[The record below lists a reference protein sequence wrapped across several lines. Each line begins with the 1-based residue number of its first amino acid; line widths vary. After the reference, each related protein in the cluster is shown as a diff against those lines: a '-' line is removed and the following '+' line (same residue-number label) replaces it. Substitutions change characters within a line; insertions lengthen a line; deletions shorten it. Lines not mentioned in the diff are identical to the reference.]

1 MCIFCKRLPEPTDH
15 HHIVRFLFSSFY
27 SVRPCSPL
35 IYCMF
40 MGLFAS
46 SFVFNK
52 WKHADLGFD
61 QVTDLAI
68 EKKTLGLYLLFALGL
83 FALWSTVSF
92 AAFCYIWIDYIPVH
106 FRIHP
111 TLVAAATPLI
121 NTGDLIPSAAVQ
133 RQKCKK
139 IMCGCAL
146 TGSNRILQ
154 CRA

>member
-1 MCIFCKRLPEPTDH
+1 
-15 HHIVRFLFSSFY
+15 
-27 SVRPCSPL
+27 
-35 IYCMF
+35 
-40 MGLFAS
+40 MGLYAS

-61 QVTDLAI
+61 QVTDLTI
-68 EKKTLGLYLLFALGL
+68 EKETLGLYLLFALGL

-92 AAFCYIWIDYIPVH
+92 AAFGYIWIDYSPVH

-133 RQKCKK
+133 KQKCKK
-139 IMCGCAL
+139 KKKCVVVHQLDL
-146 TGSNRILQ
+146 TVYCNAEHNST
-154 CRA
+154 

>member
-1 MCIFCKRLPEPTDH
+1 
-15 HHIVRFLFSSFY
+15 
-27 SVRPCSPL
+27 
-35 IYCMF
+35 
-40 MGLFAS
+40 MGLYAS

-61 QVTDLAI
+61 QVTDLTI
-68 EKKTLGLYLLFALGL
+68 EKETLGLYLLFALGL

-92 AAFCYIWIDYIPVH
+92 AAFGYIWIDYIPVH

-133 RQKCKK
+133 KQKCKK
-139 IMCGCAL
+139 KNVWLCTNWI
-146 TGSNRILQ
+146 
-154 CRA
+154 